1 MLLDLLGI
9 NKVIKQMKCKLQK
22 LEKNTISDSRPYKVY
37 TALLTQS
44 GTNAPVA
51 TVLENTL
58 GGTVVWARSTVGV
71 YYATSGYRFTD
82 NKTTVFINNHRL
94 DSNVAIECTNNNN
107 VSVSTYGTSA
117 VPFSGVDGRLL
128 NNAIEIRVYL

>member
-37 TALLTQS
+37 TALLSQT
-44 GTNAPVA
+44 GTDAPIA

-58 GGTVVWARSTVGV
+58 GGTVVWSYEVDGV
-71 YYATSGYRFTD
+71 YSAT
-82 NKTTVFINNHRL
+82 
-94 DSNVAIECTNNNN
+94 
-107 VSVSTYGTSA
+107 
-117 VPFSGVDGRLL
+117 L
-128 NNAIEIRVYL
+128 NNAFTSSTFIQISNGNMNNYISYSYRQDVNSIYVETYDLTVNAATNGVLIQATIEIRVYN